1 MMNSLEDVIKKDT
14 KWLLHF
20 LKENH
25 CFNQYVTKMNAQKE
39 QPICYTYE
47 NWVNFIKQ
55 NDLTYVYD
63 LIRFSNNNMWVELL
77 KNDKQ
82 LLNSITLFSDWRFKP
97 FTLSNSEQ
105 KEWKSWLKIKDDY
118 ILFKEFIFT
127 IYKNI

>member
-1 MMNSLEDVIKKDT
+1 MMNSLEDVIKKDS

-20 LKENH
+20 LKEKH

-47 NWVNFIKQ
+47 NWVNVIKE

-63 LIRFSNNNMWVELL
+63 LIRFSNNNMWAELL

-82 LLNSITLFSDWRFKP
+82 LLNSIILFSEWRLKP

-105 KEWKSWLKIKDDY
+105 KEWESWLKIKNDY
-118 ILFKEFIFT
+118 MSFKEFIFT